1 MTSRHRRTGS
11 SLFAMY
17 ALASLV
23 PVLALGVV
31 LVRGY
36 EDQGLERGRDQG
48 RAQAA
53 VIEEMAIA
61 PALSGADMS
70 TRLSSSVRERLQS
83 ATDLAIFKGSVS
95 QLKLLSLTGTVLFSD
110 DGSVLGAPS
119 VTDPAFQAAAAGR
132 TDVHIVQ
139 DAPSSAGAIRV
150 LQPVVAAADGQTT
163 GVLQVYLPYAAI
175 AAKVQAETT
184 RTIIR
189 LALGLL
195 GLYAVLALIS
205 RWTTRALRRQAA
217 DHEHQAL
224 HDPLTGLPNRELFR
238 RAAEDALARG
248 RRGVPGALVL
258 IDLDHFKEVNDTLGH
273 PAGDELLKVLGRRLS
288 ESLRTDDTVARLGGD
303 EFGLVLPLG
312 GGREE
317 TVALLT
323 RIRSQLAAEVVL
335 GGVSLSVE
343 ASFGVCFYPSDG
355 DTVEALLQHADSAMY
370 HGKHGSTGVVVF
382 DPATPQHATNS
393 LVMQGELRGA
403 LERDEL
409 VLYYQPK
416 VELETGRVS
425 CVEALVRW
433 QHPERGLMPP
443 AEFLPVAERSE
454 LIEPL
459 TSWVLRR
466 ALADQ
471 SAWKAAGHD
480 WTVAVNVSARN
491 LGSLT
496 FADTVQAI
504 LKEAGARPERLHL
517 EVTETALAFDTGMA
531 GRVVGAL
538 AAQGIAMSIDD
549 FGIGYT
555 SLSQMRTMN
564 VSEVKI
570 DRTFVSGIP
579 GNEQDRVIVRSVI
592 DLGHSLGCLVTAEGV
607 ESQEVA
613 DWLVDA
619 GCDHAQGYL
628 WSRPLPWADVAR
640 AFGTTSTRT
649 VHAAATDGAATQ
661 AGFESERATR

>member
-1 MTSRHRRTGS
+1 MGS

-163 GVLQVYLPYAAI
+163 GVLQVYLPYDAI

-323 RIRSQLAAEVVL
+323 GIRSQLAAEVVL
-335 GGVSLSVE
+335 GGVPLSVE

-471 SAWKAAGHD
+471 SAWTAAGHD

-628 WSRPLPWADVAR
+628 WSRPLPWADVAQ

-649 VHAAATDGAATQ
+649 VHRATATDGAATQ

>member
-23 PVLALGVV
+23 PVLTLGVV

-119 VTDPAFQAAAAGR
+119 VSDPAFQAAAAGR

-163 GVLQVYLPYAAI
+163 GVLQVYLPYDAI

-382 DPATPQHATNS
+382 DPATPQHATHS

-443 AEFLPVAERSE
+443 SEFLPVAERSE

-471 SAWKAAGHD
+471 AAWTAAGCD

-649 VHAAATDGAATQ
+649 VHAAATDGATQ
-661 AGFESERATR
+661 TGFESERATR

>member
-1 MTSRHRRTGS
+1 MIRRGSRTGTR
-11 SLFAMY
+11 LFAVY
-17 ALASLV
+17 SLASLV
-23 PVLALGVV
+23 PVFVLGVV

-36 EDQGLERGRDQG
+36 QNQGLERGRDQG

-61 PALSGADMS
+61 PALSGADLS
-70 TRLSSSVRERLQS
+70 VGLSSAVRERLQS

-95 QLKLLSLTGTVLFSD
+95 RLHLLSLTGIVLFSD
-110 DGSVLGAPS
+110 DGSVLGAPAA
-119 VTDPAFQAAAAGR
+119 TDPAFRAAAAGR
-132 TDVHIVQ
+132 TEVQIVQ
-139 DAPSSAGAIRV
+139 GGPHSSLAIRV

-163 GVLQVYLPYAAI
+163 GVLQVYLPYDAI
-175 AAKVQAETT
+175 AAKVQADTT
-184 RTIIR
+184 RTVIR
-189 LALGLL
+189 IALALL

-205 RWTTRALRRQAA
+205 WWTTRSLRRQAA

-224 HDPLTGLPNRELFR
+224 HDSLTGLPNRELFR
-238 RAAEDALARG
+238 RAAQAALARG
-248 RRGVPGALVL
+248 RRGAPGALVL

-273 PAGDELLKVLGRRLS
+273 QAGDELLKIVGHRLT
-288 ESLRTDDTVARLGGD
+288 ESLRTDDTVGRLGGD
-303 EFGLVLPLG
+303 EFGLVLPRG
-312 GGREE
+312 GGRDE

-323 RIRSQLAAEVVL
+323 RVRAELAAEVVL
-335 GGVSLSVE
+335 NGICLSVE

-370 HGKHGSTGVVVF
+370 EGKHGSTGVVGY
-382 DPATPQHATNS
+382 DPATPQQATHS
-393 LVMQGELRGA
+393 LVMQGALRGA

-416 VELETGRVS
+416 VELGTGRVS

-433 QHPERGLMPP
+433 EHPERGLLPP
-443 AEFLPVAERSE
+443 SEFLPVAERSE

-466 ALADQ
+466 ALADHA
-471 SAWKAAGHD
+471 AWTAAGHD

-496 FADTVQAI
+496 FATTVQMI
-504 LKEAGARPERLHL
+504 LKEAGVRPERLHL

-555 SLSQMRTMN
+555 SLSQIRTLN

-570 DRTFVSGIP
+570 DRTFVSGIS
-579 GNEQDRVIVRSVI
+579 GNEQDRVIVHSVI

-628 WSRPLPWADVAR
+628 WSRPLPWAEVAR
-640 AFGTTSTRT
+640 AFGTLP
-649 VHAAATDGAATQ
+649 VVALPAAAAHGAPANT
-661 AGFESERATR
+661 GFESQRATR

>member
-1 MTSRHRRTGS
+1 MIRRGSRTGTR
-11 SLFAMY
+11 LFAVY
-17 ALASLV
+17 SLASLA
-23 PVLALGVV
+23 PVFVLGVV

-36 EDQGLERGRDQG
+36 QSQGLERGRDQG

-61 PALSGADMS
+61 PALSGADLSMG
-70 TRLSSSVRERLQS
+70 LSSAVRERLQS

-110 DGSVLGAPS
+110 DGSVLGAAS

-132 TDVHIVQ
+132 TDVRIVQ
-139 DAPSSAGAIRV
+139 DAPNSADAIRV
-150 LQPVVAAADGQTT
+150 LQPVVAAADGQAT
-163 GVLQVYLPYAAI
+163 GVLEVYLPYDAI
-175 AAKVQAETT
+175 AAKVQADTT
-184 RTIIR
+184 RTVTRIV
-189 LALGLL
+189 LALL

-205 RWTTRALRRQAA
+205 WWTTRSLRRQAA

-224 HDPLTGLPNRELFR
+224 HDPLTGLPNRKLFR
-238 RAAEDALARG
+238 RAAETALARG
-248 RRGVPGALVL
+248 RRGAPGALVL

-273 PAGDELLKVLGRRLS
+273 QAGDELLRIVGQRLT

-312 GGREE
+312 GGRDE
-317 TVALLT
+317 TVALL
-323 RIRSQLAAEVVL
+323 IRVRAELAAEVVL
-335 GGVSLSVE
+335 GGVPLSVE

-355 DTVEALLQHADSAMY
+355 DTFEALLQHADSAMY
-370 HGKHGSTGVVVF
+370 QGKHGSTGVVVY
-382 DPATPQHATNS
+382 DPATPHQATHS
-393 LVMQGELRGA
+393 LVMQGALRGA

-416 VELETGRVS
+416 VELETGRVG

-433 QHPERGLMPP
+433 QHPERGLMLPS
-443 AEFLPVAERSE
+443 EFLPVAERSE

-466 ALADQ
+466 ALADHA
-471 SAWKAAGHD
+471 AWTAAGHD
-480 WTVAVNVSARN
+480 WTVAVNVSTRN

-496 FADTVQAI
+496 FADTVEAI
-504 LKEAGARPERLHL
+504 LREAGARPERLHL

-531 GRVVGAL
+531 GQVVGAL

-555 SLSQMRTMN
+555 SLSQMRTLN

-570 DRTFVSGIP
+570 DRTFVSGLP

-592 DLGHSLGCLVTAEGV
+592 NLGHSLGCQVTAEGV
-607 ESQEVA
+607 ESQDVA
-613 DWLVDA
+613 DWLLDA

-628 WSRPLPWADVAR
+628 WSMPLPWAEVAR
-640 AFGTTSTRT
+640 SFGSASGA
-649 VHAAATDGAATQ
+649 VLPAAATTGAPTPT
-661 AGFESERATR
+661 GFESERATR